1 MSSNISINFLLVSE
15 GDCKGSNLLE
25 PHKFFYYFCTRIFL
39 NNLQVR
45 VKSYWNLFWT
55 FVKVS
60 TFTIG
65 GGMAMV
71 AVVRDILVVKRKWM
85 TEDEFMDILAISQ
98 TLPGLMAVNTA
109 IFIGYRL
116 LGAKGSLVA
125 TLGSIIPP
133 FFIILAIVM
142 VFNGHWDN
150 EAVVAVFQGIR
161 PAVVALIAV
170 PTIQMAIRQKLNW
183 VSGSLAVVTILL
195 IALLKVSPIYII
207 LVVGVIAALIAKYRE
222 GRR

>member
-1 MSSNISINFLLVSE
+1 M
-15 GDCKGSNLLE
+15 
-25 PHKFFYYFCTRIFL
+25 
-39 NNLQVR
+39 
-45 VKSYWNLFWT
+45 KSYWNLFWT

-60 TFTIG
+60 AFTIG

-85 TEDEFMDILAISQ
+85 TDDEFMDILAISQ

-116 LGAKGSLVA
+116 LGTKGSIVA
-125 TLGSIIPP
+125 TLGSILPP
-133 FFIILAIVM
+133 FIIILAIAM
-142 VFNGHWDN
+142 LFTGYQDN
-150 EAVVAVFQGIR
+150 EIVMAIFKGIR

-183 VSGSLAVVTILL
+183 FTGAIAVATMLL
-195 IALLKVSPIYII
+195 IAFLKVSPIYII
-207 LVVGVIAALIAKYRE
+207 LVVGVIAAAVAKYKE
-222 GRR
+222 GRK

>member
-1 MSSNISINFLLVSE
+1 M
-15 GDCKGSNLLE
+15 
-25 PHKFFYYFCTRIFL
+25 
-39 NNLQVR
+39 
-45 VKSYWNLFWT
+45 KSYWNLFWT

-60 TFTIG
+60 AFTIG

-85 TEDEFMDILAISQ
+85 TDDEFMDILAISQ

-116 LGAKGSLVA
+116 LGTKGSIVA
-125 TLGSIIPP
+125 TLGSILPP
-133 FFIILAIVM
+133 FIIILAIAM
-142 VFNGHWDN
+142 LFTGYQDN
-150 EAVVAVFQGIR
+150 EIVMAIFKGIR

-183 VSGSLAVVTILL
+183 FTGAIAVATMLL
-195 IALLKVSPIYII
+195 IAFLKVSPIYII
-207 LVVGVIAALIAKYRE
+207 LVVGVIAAAVAKYRE
-222 GRR
+222 CRK